1 MEQLKNAIAARYSE
15 VSNIALKVTKGN
27 REDAQ
32 DLTQEVYL
40 IMLEY
45 DQSKLLQIVSNGH
58 LLFWVTRVMMNQYQS
73 SKASSF
79 KKKHKPLPID
89 ENAIISTLRA
99 ENINEVIEE
108 DLEYYRKLD
117 LINRSM
123 EDLHFYDKTL
133 FKVYY
138 ESDHTIRSLAQAT
151 GISTTSIFLTIKKVR
166 NYIKDEVKN
175 K

>member
-1 MEQLKNAIAARYSE
+1 MEQLKDVIATRYSE
-15 VSNIALKVTKGN
+15 ISNIALKVTKGN

-58 LLFWVTRVMMNQYQS
+58 LLFWVTRIMLNQYQS
-73 SKASSF
+73 SKPSAF
-79 KKKHKPLPID
+79 KKKHKPLAID
-89 ENAIISTLRA
+89 ENAIVSVLKA
-99 ENINEVIEE
+99 DDLQEVIDE
-108 DLEYYRKLD
+108 DVEYYRKLS
-117 LINRSM
+117 LINVAM
-123 EDLHFYDKTL
+123 DDLHFYDKTL
-133 FKVYY
+133 FRVYY
-138 ESDHTIRSLAQAT
+138 ESDHTIRSLAKVT